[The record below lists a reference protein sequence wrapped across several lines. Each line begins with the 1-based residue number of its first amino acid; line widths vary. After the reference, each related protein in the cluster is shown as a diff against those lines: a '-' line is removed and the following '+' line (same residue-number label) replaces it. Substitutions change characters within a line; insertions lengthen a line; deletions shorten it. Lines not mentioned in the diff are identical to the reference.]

1 MEVAGRD
8 IEVTGD
14 YQISGTVFLLFFLF
28 PSVIFSV
35 FVCTARVK
43 SWQSKEFMNTD
54 RTENCQN

>member
-14 YQISGTVFLLFFLF
+14 YQISGTAFLLFFLF
-28 PSVIFSV
+28 PSVIFNV
-35 FVCTARVK
+35 FVCTVRDQ

-54 RTENCQN
+54 RTENCKN